1 MMPDEGAVAVDQPGP
16 WRRPPSA
23 PSPPRWRLYD
33 RQASALAHWAR
44 LAARVLERPIRRGSA
59 GQAIA
64 KACPDFRPRRRNALN
79 TVYPDCQGSL
89 SFERA
94 RLPDP
99 VWAWPADGRR
109 SMGADVLSVRAPPLP
124 GRADPDGLP

>member
-1 MMPDEGAVAVDQPGP
+1 MMPDEATVAVDQPGP
-16 WRRPPSA
+16 WLRPPSA

-33 RQASALAHWAR
+33 RQASALAHWAG
-44 LAARVLERPIRRGSA
+44 LADRGLERPIRRGPA

-79 TVYPDCQGSL
+79 TICPDFPGSL

-94 RLPDP
+94 RLPDH

-109 SMGADVLSVRAPPLP
+109 SMGVDVLSAPAPPLP